1 MQRGYRLVVK
11 TATVFVSFM
20 KQKNAGTNLGSME
33 EGEDAGILSLFGPDE
48 PNKVN
53 TNKERTKNKKNKR
66 KNRQQQNCSEE
77 RSIKQGDD
85 EVREVV
91 VCCYVVVGDKTIDM
105 FSFV

>member
-1 MQRGYRLVVK
+1 
-11 TATVFVSFM
+11 
-20 KQKNAGTNLGSME
+20 ME

-53 TNKERTKNKKNKR
+53 TNKERTKNNKKNKR
-66 KNRQQQNCSEE
+66 KNRQQQNSSEE
-77 RSIKQGDD
+77 TSIKQGDD

-105 FSFV
+105 FSFCVGVCSVT